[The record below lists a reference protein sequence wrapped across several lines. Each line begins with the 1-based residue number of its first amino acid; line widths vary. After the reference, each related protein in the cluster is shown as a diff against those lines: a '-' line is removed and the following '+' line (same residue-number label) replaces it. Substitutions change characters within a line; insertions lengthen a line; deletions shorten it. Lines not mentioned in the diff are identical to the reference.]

1 MIICFSGT
9 GNTAIAARALAS
21 HFCNER
27 VLMLSAEQLLY
38 PTTSILETDDSR
50 IVWAFPTY
58 AWGIPPVVER
68 FIKGVTLKCSASAKH
83 YMLTTC
89 GDDMGYTDRQWRKII
104 AKRGFSPIGAY
115 AVRMPNTYVFLP
127 GFDVDSKDLAAQ
139 KLNDAPA
146 RIEAIALSIK
156 NDGSDLLIPGA
167 MPWLKSA
174 IIRPFFNKF
183 LMNPKKFG
191 VNDGCTSCGACSRV
205 CPMQNITI
213 NSDGPSWRN
222 NCAFCLRCYHSC
234 PRHAITYGK
243 STNGKGTYLA
253 PKI

>member
-9 GNTAIAARALAS
+9 GNTALAARALAS
-21 HFCNER
+21 HFSNER
-27 VLMLSAEQLLY
+27 VLMLSAEQLLN
-38 PTTSILETDDSR
+38 PSATILETDDSR

-68 FIKGVTLKCSASAKH
+68 FIDCVNLKCSASVKH

-89 GDDMGYTDRQWRKII
+89 GDDMGYTDRQWRKKMT
-104 AKRGFSPIGAY
+104 KRGFSPKGAY

-127 GFDVDSKDLAAQ
+127 GFDVDSKDLATQ
-139 KLNDAPA
+139 KLKDAPA
-146 RIEAIALSIK
+146 RIAAIAQSIK
-156 NDGSDLLIPGA
+156 EGGSDLLIPGA
-167 MPWLKSA
+167 LPWLKSA

-183 LMNPKKFG
+183 LMIPKKFG
-191 VNDGCTSCGACSRV
+191 FNQGCTTCGACSRV

-213 NSDGPSWRN
+213 TPEGPSWLN

-253 PKI
+253 PKA